1 MAFFHDSGDHSR
13 ESPSG
18 KEEVELVGVRG
29 VVDATLRLVFVD
41 VVVDDVDGVK
51 AAAPPTRLAAKI
63 TDNLIVYDMC
73 MQWRPKVSMVVL
85 QYYKSEIRSLDVD
98 GFGFVV
104 AINF

>member
-41 VVVDDVDGVK
+41 VVVDDVDGVN

-63 TDNLIVYDMC
+63 ADNLIVYDMC
-73 MQWRPKVSMVVL
+73 CNGESMMIRVL
-85 QYYKSEIRSLDVD
+85 ATVD

-104 AINF
+104 SSH

>member
-41 VVVDDVDGVK
+41 VDVDGVN

-73 MQWRPKVSMVVL
+73 MLGAASESINGCITVL
-85 QYYKSEIRSLDVD
+85 QE
-98 GFGFVV
+98 
-104 AINF
+104 

>member
-41 VVVDDVDGVK
+41 VDVDGVK

-73 MQWRPKVSMVVL
+73 MCNGVQKYQWL
-85 QYYKSEIRSLDVD
+85 YYSITRVK
-98 GFGFVV
+98 
-104 AINF
+104 

>member
-41 VVVDDVDGVK
+41 VDVDGVN

-63 TDNLIVYDMC
+63 TDNLIVYDMLC
-73 MQWRPKVSMVVL
+73 NGAASESINGCITVL
-85 QYYKSEIRSLDVD
+85 QE
-98 GFGFVV
+98 
-104 AINF
+104 

>member
-63 TDNLIVYDMC
+63 TDNLIVYDMLC
-73 MQWRPKVSMVVL
+73 NGAASESINGCITVL
-85 QYYKSEIRSLDVD
+85 QE
-98 GFGFVV
+98 
-104 AINF
+104 

>member
-18 KEEVELVGVRG
+18 KEDVELVGVRG

-63 TDNLIVYDMC
+63 TDNLIVYDMW
-73 MQWRPKVSMVVL
+73 MLWRGVESINGCR
-85 QYYKSEIRSLDVD
+85 QEYKLFPHFDFD
-98 GFGFVV
+98 GCL
-104 AINF
+104 